1 MKQAEHPSATAGAS
15 IAAEYSLALIDQL
28 ARIDRSRSKEEMDE
42 LVYRLLSL
50 IGEAMQSDRVFLFE
64 RLEGTAEAYCNTFEW
79 CANGVA
85 PQIDNLTEIFPSD
98 MPYWLEVFGRGET
111 IVIPNIEDVKTQMP
125 SEYELLKAQSIRS
138 EIAVPVFYRGSLSG
152 FFGLDNPQRTL
163 TDNKLRLLA
172 FVGGHLGSARENLR
186 MLTLLEEKQK
196 SLEQNLQAVKLEQQI
211 LKVLC
216 KDSTSVYR
224 VDLMNDRAE
233 IVKIEEHS
241 NSAGDLLPHGQELF
255 SYAEAVEHYYHK
267 CVLKESALDF
277 LQFLDAENLR
287 TKDRVSRRYQ
297 SVPNAIGNIY
307 FEVRANRV
315 QQTETSFQILLDFR
329 SVDEI
334 VREEREHQHALET
347 ALTESR
353 MSYEVISAISKIY
366 YMIYRIDL
374 RTGYYEEVAS
384 ERQMHR
390 LTGHSGRASVH
401 MSEMS
406 KQSIVPE
413 YLPYVEP
420 FFDLST
426 LAERLRHDDSVMLEY
441 PVKDGNWH
449 LARFIVQTRGENGEA
464 EQVLFAM
471 RLSSE
476 EKRREKDLMSA
487 ADAARRANEAK
498 SEFLSRM
505 SHDIRTPMNVIM
517 GFTNIALQHA
527 DDPGKMK
534 ECLEKIQISGGN
546 LQELIDDVLDISR
559 IESGEFKIVSQPVK
573 LPELFDFYCQAIAGM
588 AEAKNIR
595 FSGKLHDISH
605 NVLLSDQ
612 IRLGQI
618 YMNLLSNAVKY
629 TPEKP
634 LTVLVAE
641 DNDLNYEITAE
652 QLRGYRVHC
661 VRAVNGQD
669 CLQRIEQAA
678 PDEFDAILMD
688 MQMPVMN
695 GLEATAAV
703 RKLDSETAKH
713 IPIIA
718 LTANAYHE
726 DIQKCLAAGMNAHL
740 SKPINID
747 RAVRT
752 IIECARTAKENG

>member
-1 MKQAEHPSATAGAS
+1 MKQAEHPPATAGAS

-64 RLEGTAEAYCNTFEW
+64 RLEGTAEADCNTFEW
-79 CANGVA
+79 GANGVA

-98 MPYWLEVFGRGET
+98 MPYWLEVFGRCET
-111 IVIPNIEDVKTQMP
+111 IVIPNIEDVKTQLP

-172 FVGGHLGSARENLR
+172 FVGGHLGIARENLR

-374 RTGYYEEVAS
+374 RTGYYDEVAS

-406 KQSIVPE
+406 KQSIVAG
-413 YLPYVEP
+413 V
-420 FFDLST
+420 
-426 LAERLRHDDSVMLEY
+426 
-441 PVKDGNWH
+441 
-449 LARFIVQTRGENGEA
+449 
-464 EQVLFAM
+464 
-471 RLSSE
+471 
-476 EKRREKDLMSA
+476 SA
-487 ADAARRANEAK
+487 
-498 SEFLSRM
+498 L
-505 SHDIRTPMNVIM
+505 
-517 GFTNIALQHA
+517 
-527 DDPGKMK
+527 
-534 ECLEKIQISGGN
+534 C
-546 LQELIDDVLDISR
+546 
-559 IESGEFKIVSQPVK
+559 
-573 LPELFDFYCQAIAGM
+573 
-588 AEAKNIR
+588 
-595 FSGKLHDISH
+595 
-605 NVLLSDQ
+605 
-612 IRLGQI
+612 
-618 YMNLLSNAVKY
+618 
-629 TPEKP
+629 
-634 LTVLVAE
+634 
-641 DNDLNYEITAE
+641 
-652 QLRGYRVHC
+652 
-661 VRAVNGQD
+661 
-669 CLQRIEQAA
+669 
-678 PDEFDAILMD
+678 
-688 MQMPVMN
+688 
-695 GLEATAAV
+695 
-703 RKLDSETAKH
+703 
-713 IPIIA
+713 
-718 LTANAYHE
+718 
-726 DIQKCLAAGMNAHL
+726 
-740 SKPINID
+740 
-747 RAVRT
+747 
-752 IIECARTAKENG
+752 